1 MRTLRSL
8 YSDVRHY
15 SRMLATAAD
24 RLLLAQRYPQIADA
38 TRRSYASIAKALVW
52 TYAEIR
58 RSLSG
63 KVLVNPPKVSLESL
77 ERLFLSLENEWN
89 NTQHDASRYKKR
101 GDEKSARVAQAAADA
116 MASELERI
124 VKLLVKE
131 ADRLGRWTSE
141 WERDLGI
148 RQWLR

>member
-1 MRTLRSL
+1 MRSLKSL

-15 SRMLATAAD
+15 SRMLANAAD
-24 RLLLAQRYPQIADA
+24 RLFVANRYPQIASA
-38 TRRSYASIAKALVW
+38 TRKSYLSIARALVW
-52 TYAEIR
+52 TYSEIR

-63 KVLVNPPKVSLESL
+63 KVSANPPKISLESL

-89 NTQHDASRYKKR
+89 NAQHDASRHKKR
-101 GDEKSARVAQAAADA
+101 GDDKSAHVAQAAADA
-116 MASELERI
+116 MAAELERV
-124 VKLLVKE
+124 VKLLVTE
-131 ADRLGRWTSE
+131 ADKLGRWTVQ

>member
-1 MRTLRSL
+1 MRTSKSL

-15 SRMLATAAD
+15 SRMLSNAAD
-24 RLLLAQRYPQIADA
+24 RLLLSARYPEIADA
-38 TRRSYASIAKALVW
+38 TRKSYAAIAKALVW

-58 RSLSG
+58 RGLSKSLS
-63 KVLVNPPKVSLESL
+63 NPPKVSLESL

-89 NTQHDASRYKKR
+89 NAQYDANRCKKR
-101 GDEKSARVAQAAADA
+101 GDGKGAKVAQVAADA
-116 MASELERI
+116 MAVELERV
-124 VKLLVKE
+124 VKLLVTE
-131 ADRLGRWTSE
+131 ADRLGRWTVE